1 VIQRRMKALPRMLTD
16 DENLEQIY
24 QWLYKG
30 SLKTEAI
37 PSGFTETKKNKN
49 KKIILQSEGDRQKYK
64 RYIEA

>member
-1 VIQRRMKALPRMLTD
+1 MIQRRMKALPRMLTD